1 MDFTD
6 RGLRQPQPTNSS
18 NSSEQTPAQPPAS
31 GKKLGK
37 LRKLKDHRLL
47 NITYVTL
54 LFSITVLLV
63 GITVLIFL
71 FDGNN
76 KQDKLVDTG
85 KYQAVFLNGGQ
96 VYFGKV
102 TDVNDK
108 FISLADIY
116 YLQVNQSVQ
125 PDSKQASNNFTLTK
139 LGCELHRPQ
148 DVMVINQSQVI
159 FWENLKDDNSQNT
172 VPGGIKKL
180 KETPQNCET
189 QSQNNSSS
197 NGSSNNSAK
206 SSNNS
211 AESSSNSTSSDSNTS
226 NTSGQ

>member
-6 RGLRQPQPTNSS
+6 RGLRQPQQTNSA
-18 NSSEQTPAQPPAS
+18 NSSEQTPAQGSAP
-31 GKKLGK
+31 GKKPGRFHK
-37 LRKLKDHRLL
+37 IKNHKLL

-63 GITVLIFL
+63 GITILIFL

-96 VYFGKV
+96 VYFGKI

-108 FISLADIY
+108 YIGLADIY
-116 YLQVNQSVQ
+116 YLQVNQTVQ
-125 PDSKQASNNFTLTK
+125 PDSKQANNNFTLTK

-148 DVMVINQSQVI
+148 DTMIISQSQVI
-159 FWENLKDDNSQNT
+159 FWENLKDDTSQNT

-180 KETPQNCET
+180 QENPQNCEQ
-189 QSQNNSSS
+189 QSQTNTNNSSTS
-197 NGSSNNSAK
+197 NSA
-206 SSNNS
+206 S
-211 AESSSNSTSSDSNTS
+211 ESNTS
-226 NTSGQ
+226 TDKTNDSSNTTGN